1 LQQRSRF
8 LIQGGRRFLAIHFE
22 TLIPRSALCNASAC
36 IYGGIRAS
44 TRALNPHLGDFL
56 MTDKRNPVSSS
67 HREQTRPVF
76 SARKVALMASV
87 VTGLAVYGFSSSSDR
102 FDIFSSAAHAQVGN
116 AVSSAAQPIGFADMV
131 ERVKPSVISVKVTM
145 KEETTD
151 ANNKDDDDMSGS
163 PMERFF
169 RQFGGPNGG
178 PQNPGRN
185 GRHGEMMGQGSGF
198 FISSDGYAVT
208 NNHVV
213 DGVDK
218 VEVTTDAGKTYT
230 AKVIGTDPRTD
241 VALIKVEGGSD
252 FPFAK
257 LSEGKARIGDWVL
270 AVGNPFGLGGTV
282 TAGIVSAS
290 GRDIGSGPYD
300 DFIQID
306 APVNKGNSGGPA
318 FNMQGEVVGVN
329 TAIYS
334 PSGGS
339 VGIAFSIPA
348 STVKNVIAQLKDK
361 GSVSRGWIGVQIQP
375 VTRDIADS
383 MGLKQAEGALVA
395 DPQKNGPAARAGIE
409 AGDVITAVNGQTV
422 KDARELARIIGGFA
436 PGSVVKLD
444 LVHKGKSNVVSLSLG
459 QLPNAQEAKADIDAE
474 GKAATHG
481 TDVPRLGLMVAPAGK
496 VDGAGKEGV
505 VVMKVE
511 PKSAAADRGLKK
523 GDVILEVAGKSVSN
537 PDDVGEAIEA
547 ARTDKKNSVLMRLR
561 SGDASH
567 YVAVPLAN
575 G

>member
-1 LQQRSRF
+1 
-8 LIQGGRRFLAIHFE
+8 
-22 TLIPRSALCNASAC
+22 
-36 IYGGIRAS
+36 
-44 TRALNPHLGDFL
+44 
-56 MTDKRNPVSSS
+56 
-67 HREQTRPVF
+67 
-76 SARKVALMASV
+76 MASV
-87 VTGLAVYGFSSSSDR
+87 VTGLGVAVYGFGASSGN
-102 FDIFSSAAHAQVGN
+102 FDIVGAAHAQVSN
-116 AVSSAAQPIGFADMV
+116 AVSSAAQPTGFADMV

-145 KEETTD
+145 KEKATD
-151 ANNKDDDDMSGS
+151 AINKSDDDRSGS

-169 RQFGGPNGG
+169 RQFGGPDGL
-178 PQNPGRN
+178 PQNPDREDRRGT
-185 GRHGEMMGQGSGF
+185 MGQGSGF
-198 FISSDGYAVT
+198 FISSDGFAVT

-213 DGVDK
+213 DGADK

-348 STVKNVIAQLKDK
+348 TTVKNVIAQLKDK

-375 VTRDIADS
+375 VTQDIADS

-395 DPQKNGPAARAGIE
+395 DPQKDGPAAKAGVE
-409 AGDVITAVNGQTV
+409 AGDIITAVNGQSI

-436 PGSVVKLD
+436 PGSTAKLD
-444 LVHKGKSNVVSLSLG
+444 VLHKGKSKTVSLTLG
-459 QLPNAQEAKADIDAE
+459 QLPNTQEAKADTRCRSQGFNAQ
-474 GKAATHG
+474 
-481 TDVPRLGLMVAPAGK
+481 
-496 VDGAGKEGV
+496 
-505 VVMKVE
+505 
-511 PKSAAADRGLKK
+511 
-523 GDVILEVAGKSVSN
+523 
-537 PDDVGEAIEA
+537 
-547 ARTDKKNSVLMRLR
+547 ARMFRDW
-561 SGDASH
+561 A
-567 YVAVPLAN
+567 
-575 G
+575 

>member
-1 LQQRSRF
+1 
-8 LIQGGRRFLAIHFE
+8 
-22 TLIPRSALCNASAC
+22 
-36 IYGGIRAS
+36 
-44 TRALNPHLGDFL
+44 
-56 MTDKRNPVSSS
+56 MTYERTPVSSS
-67 HREQTRPVF
+67 DREQTRSLF
-76 SARKVALMASV
+76 SGRKVALMASV
-87 VTGLAVYGFSSSSDR
+87 VTGLAVYGFSSPSES
-102 FDIFSSAAHAQVGN
+102 FAIFSSAAHAEVSN

-145 KEETTD
+145 KDRATD
-151 ANNKDDDDMSGS
+151 ANNKDDDDESGS

-213 DGVDK
+213 DGAEK
-218 VEVTTDAGKTYT
+218 VEVTTDAGKTYA
-230 AKVIGTDPRTD
+230 AKVIGTDARTD
-241 VALIKVEGGSD
+241 AALIKVEGGSD

-318 FNMQGEVVGVN
+318 FNMQGEVIGVN

-348 STVKNVIAQLKDK
+348 STVTNVIAQLKDK

-375 VTRDIADS
+375 VTQDIADS

-395 DPQKNGPAARAGIE
+395 DPQKDGPAAKAGVE
-409 AGDVITAVNGQTV
+409 AGDVITAANGQPV
-422 KDARELARIIGGFA
+422 KDARELARVIGGFA
-436 PGSVVKLD
+436 PGSTVKLD
-444 LVHKGKSNVVSLSLG
+444 VLHKGRGKVVSLTLG
-459 QLPNAQEAKADIDAE
+459 QLPNVQEAKADTEADSKGSAD
-474 GKAATHG
+474 G
-481 TDVPRLGLMVAPAGK
+481 TDVAQLGLTVAPAAK
-496 VDGAGKEGV
+496 VDGADKEGV
-505 VVMKVE
+505 VVLKVE

-523 GDVILEVAGKSVSN
+523 GDVILEVAGKRVAN
-537 PDDVGEAIEA
+537 PNDVREAIEA
-547 ARTDKKNSVLMRLR
+547 AHTDKKTSVLMRLR

>member
-1 LQQRSRF
+1 M
-8 LIQGGRRFLAIHFE
+8 
-22 TLIPRSALCNASAC
+22 TNKNP
-36 IYGGIRAS
+36 S
-44 TRALNPHLGDFL
+44 TS
-56 MTDKRNPVSSS
+56 TS
-67 HREQTRPVF
+67 HRELKRSLL
-76 SARKVALMASV
+76 SARKLALMASV
-87 VTGLAVYGFSSSSDR
+87 VTGLCIAGNGFGTSSGNS
-102 FDIFSSAAHAQVGN
+102 FFGTAAHAQASN
-116 AVSSAAQPIGFADMV
+116 ATTVAQPSGFAELV

-145 KEETTD
+145 KEKVVDADSKTD
-151 ANNKDDDDMSGS
+151 DSSDS

-169 RQFGGPNGG
+169 RRFGGPEGM
-178 PQNPGRN
+178 PQNPDRG

-213 DGVDK
+213 DGADK
-218 VEVTTDAGKTYT
+218 VEVTTEAGRTFT

-241 VALIKVEGGSD
+241 IALIKVDGGSG
-252 FPFAK
+252 FPLVK

-300 DFIQID
+300 DFLQID
-306 APVNKGNSGGPA
+306 APVNKGNSGGPS

-348 STVKNVIAQLKDK
+348 STVKTVIAQLKDK

-375 VTRDIADS
+375 VSQDIADS
-383 MGLKQAEGALVA
+383 LGLKKAEGALVA
-395 DPQKNGPAARAGIE
+395 DPQKDGPAAKAGVE
-409 AGDVITAVNGQTV
+409 AGDVITAVNGQTI
-422 KDARELARIIGGFA
+422 KDARELARVISGIS
-436 PGSVVKLD
+436 PGTTAKLD
-444 LVHKGKSNVVSLSLG
+444 VLHQGKTKVVNLTLG
-459 QLPNAQEAKADIDAE
+459 QLPNAREIKADAE
-474 GKAATHG
+474 TDGKGSTHG
-481 TDVPRLGLMVAPAGK
+481 TDVPSLGLTVAPAGK

-505 VVMKVE
+505 VVTKVE
-511 PKSAAADRGLKK
+511 PKSAAAERGLKK
-523 GDVILEVAGKSVSN
+523 GDLILEVAGKSVSSAG
-537 PDDVGEAIEA
+537 DVSAALEG
-547 ARTDKKNSVLMRLR
+547 ARTEKKGSVLMRLR

>member
-1 LQQRSRF
+1 LEF
-8 LIQGGRRFLAIHFE
+8 
-22 TLIPRSALCNASAC
+22 
-36 IYGGIRAS
+36 
-44 TRALNPHLGDFL
+44 FL
-56 MTDKRNPVSSS
+56 MTDHLPRARQSS
-67 HREQTRPVF
+67 PL
-76 SARKVALMASV
+76 SARNLALMASV
-87 VTGLAVYGFSSSSDR
+87 VAGLGIAVYGVSPSSVGL
-102 FDIFSSAAHAQVGN
+102 DILGSPAHAQANSV
-116 AVSSAAQPIGFADMV
+116 VSGAAQPQGFADMV

-145 KEETTD
+145 KERASD
-151 ANNKDDDDMSGS
+151 AANKSDDDGSGS

-169 RQFGGPNGG
+169 RQFGGPDGV
-178 PQNPGRN
+178 PQNPGRG

-198 FISSDGYAVT
+198 FISSDGFAVT

-213 DGVDK
+213 DGANK
-218 VEVTTDAGKTYT
+218 VEVTTDTGKTYT

-241 VALIKVEGGSD
+241 VALIKVEGGAD
-252 FPFAK
+252 FPFVK

-375 VTRDIADS
+375 VTQDIADS
-383 MGLKQAEGALVA
+383 MGLNQAEGALVA
-395 DPQKNGPAARAGIE
+395 DPQKDGPAAKAGVE
-409 AGDVITAVNGQTV
+409 AGDVITAVNGQSI

-436 PGSVVKLD
+436 PGSTAKLD
-444 LVHKGKSNVVSLSLG
+444 VLHKGQGKVVSLTLG
-459 QLPNAQEAKADIDAE
+459 QLPNAQEARADIEADDQGSA
-474 GKAATHG
+474 HG
-481 TDVPRLGLMVAPAGK
+481 TDVTRLGLTVAPAGK

-505 VVMKVE
+505 VVTKVE

-523 GDVILEVAGKSVSN
+523 GDVILEVAGKSVTDPS
-537 PDDVGEAIEA
+537 DVREAIEA
-547 ARTDKKNSVLMRLR
+547 ARTDKKRSVLMRLR
-561 SGDASH
+561 SGDVSH